1 MKLTDS
7 FDDVVVLNGKEIPVD
22 VSFDVVLR
30 AFELGEDETY
40 HNAEKWD
47 IMAEMFAANHEDYEQ
62 MDLHERVIFAQA
74 VIQNFIEEEKEEQTE
89 DEELESSFQEKYYDF
104 NQDGDF
110 IYASFLFDYNIDLI
124 DQQGR
129 LHWRKFKALLNGLS
143 EKTKFCEV
151 VGIRTQKITREMSR
165 EQVENLRRLKRVYA
179 LKAKSAEEVAAQIK
193 AMDSKADAVASRLR
207 RKGGT

>member
-62 MDLHERVIFAQA
+62 MSLHEKVIFAQA
-74 VIQNFIEEEKEEQTE
+74 VIQNFIGEEKEEQTE
-89 DEELESSFQEKYYDF
+89 DEEQETAFQEKYYDF
-104 NQDGDF
+104 NQDANF

-143 EKTKFCEV
+143 EKTKFREV
-151 VGIRTQKITREMSR
+151 VGIRTQKITRDMSR
-165 EQVENLRRLKRVYA
+165 DQVENLRRLKRVYA

>member
-22 VSFDVVLR
+22 VSFDIVLR
-30 AFELGEDETY
+30 VFELFEDKTF
-40 HNAEKWD
+40 HDAEKWD
-47 IMAEMFAANHEDYEQ
+47 IMAEMFTANYEDYEQ
-62 MDLHERVIFAQA
+62 MEPHEKILFVQA
-74 VIQNFIEEEKEEQTE
+74 VLENFIQEEDKEQEE
-89 DEELESSFQEKYYDF
+89 DQQQGSPWQEKYYDF
-104 NQDGDF
+104 NQDADF

-143 EKTKFCEV
+143 EKTKFREV
-151 VGIRTQKITREMSR
+151 VGIRTQKVTRDMSR

-193 AMDSKADAVASRLR
+193 AMDSKADAVAGRLR